1 MIRESRAMAGA
12 SPLQLDAY
20 AAVNIPEAGTYE
32 AVREDIFQ
40 RQAAVQEETQK
51 ANTEIAKQ
59 NAEIAKQ
66 NLLMRQQ
73 EFDFRKDKYFDEV
86 INGAVDYG
94 SQVAG
99 QSFLNPA
106 SKEAYDAM
114 VVPVY
119 QELND
124 AVSSGDFQKINA
136 AKRKLQST
144 VSSPEAVNLVAS
156 DAQARKYIDEAGKN
170 LDRIDRGA
178 WAEKVEAFNRGEAT
192 AEELNP
198 ALYPK
203 RNPNDALENIEQIF
217 KTPGLTNDAKVD
229 FTKKVLRENFPDL
242 TEEEINEF
250 TSVFEIS
257 NQNDIVNELPDS
269 FFEEIGTN
277 RRTFSMLPI
286 AEQQKII
293 AKRFEQK
300 GLTTEIGA
308 REQIKTREQLDR
320 AGGRSEARATQPTTP
335 ARQRTVDSTGNVTE
349 TDSQGDIQGES
360 QVPEDSVTNLSNTP
374 EKDLS
379 YEEKEYLRS
388 VNDVSRALGISLDSY
403 IPTSLRDMN
412 EFTENLVTSNTRGRD
427 VDIPFRVDADVS
439 SGWSWARGLS
449 GLTDAGDN
457 NQGQPRIAQIAN
469 VDGKAVFI
477 TNDPQLVKYT
487 FNENFD
493 FSENNTETRVVYR
506 DEDGKEK
513 EVYLVPIDEQNRS
526 VFAPILGQE
535 QQRQEVQGAIE
546 QTTTTPPT
554 EGAVGQTNQESRL
567 SSDFGGFSG
576 INNLDHPYFQSN
588 PVEFR
593 YERVEGDLN
602 TGSEPTRLVFEN
614 KPEGVHIGLLIN
626 NPGAI
631 TTTYNNKH
639 YNNGSVNLAVYD
651 TPQQGIEALEGLVK
665 RKYISDNMNEKSLQ
679 EMYNNYVFGP
689 DGDHSSPAN
698 TEKIIQTLTKDFGFE
713 GITKDT
719 TVKELKDM
727 GITEKVLGLAIIS
740 QETSQFYDLASQGAF
755 LGSYNY
761 IKPSDTVEI
770 QGDGEKLRIAKEVK
784 EPYEGFMSAV
794 SADTDNLY
802 INVKDAYRT
811 VKGQAEAKKYWT
823 DRDRPNMAASPLKS
837 NHGSGRA
844 IDIHFSEEQ
853 APKIYDLGLESGFV
867 PTIPHLEYWHV
878 DYSPELAQELK
889 ARGVKIKRA
898 SDKKASYIVDGKEL
912 SPRESFDFIQKVK
925 AEMTEAQR
933 SAPTSPPQA
942 QSTPAQPANQSP
954 TQQRTGTTPA
964 YTQEDVNAGV
974 QQGADIFGR

>member
-114 VVPVY
+114 VVPAY

-124 AVSSGDFQKINA
+124 AVSSGDVQKIRA
-136 AKRKLQST
+136 AQRKLQST
-144 VSSPEAVNLVAS
+144 VSSTDAVNLLAS

-170 LDRIDRGA
+170 LDRIDRGL
-178 WAEKVEAFNRGEAT
+178 WAEKFEAYNKGEIG

-217 KTPGLTNDAKVD
+217 KTPGLTNDAKID
-229 FTKKVLRENFPDL
+229 LSRRELRENFPEL
-242 TEEEINEF
+242 TDDEINEYIAIQEVSQS
-250 TSVFEIS
+250 TIAVRDEILDRANITREEFNALS
-257 NQNDIVNELPDS
+257 PENQQRI
-269 FFEEIGTN
+269 ITN
-277 RRTFSMLPI
+277 AATQRTN
-286 AEQQKII
+286 
-293 AKRFEQK
+293 
-300 GLTTEIGA
+300 TE
-308 REQIKTREQLDR
+308 EQLDR
-320 AGGRSEARATQPTTP
+320 AGGRREARATQPTTP
-335 ARQRTVDSTGNVTE
+335 ATTRRTVDSAGNITGSDDQEAVGGANPNPS
-349 TDSQGDIQGES
+349 DSI
-360 QVPEDSVTNLSNTP
+360 TNLSNTP
-374 EKDLS
+374 EGDLS
-379 YEEKEYLRS
+379 FEQKEYLRS
-388 VNDVSRALGISLDSY
+388 VNDVSRALNLTTESY
-403 IPTSLRDMN
+403 LPTSARDMN